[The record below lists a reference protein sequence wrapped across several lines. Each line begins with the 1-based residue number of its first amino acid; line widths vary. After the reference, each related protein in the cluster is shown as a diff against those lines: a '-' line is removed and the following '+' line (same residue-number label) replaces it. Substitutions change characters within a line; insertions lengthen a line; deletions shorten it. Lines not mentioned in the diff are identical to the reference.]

1 MSFENYHKSAA
12 NGLKFSSLSTSQT
25 LWNFIYNFIYLAKR
39 KSQNKINN
47 YFHHPNRSEPVSLRN
62 AFLTM
67 A

>member
-12 NGLKFSSLSTSQT
+12 NGLKFPSLSTSQT

-47 YFHHPNRSEPVSLRN
+47 NWHYDY
-62 AFLTM
+62 
-67 A
+67 